1 MLGQVLL
8 DDVLIFQLLA
18 ENLVNKDALLLNL
31 VIELG
36 FLLLLH
42 FFLILL
48 SLPFRCLAFLA
59 HVRKVLLLELF
70 ILLHALFLLFLLIFF
85 LNTVS

>member
-18 ENLVNKDALLLNL
+18 KDLIDEDALLLNL
-31 VIELG
+31 VIEFG

-42 FFLILL
+42 ILLLLL
-48 SLPFRCLAFLA
+48 SLTF
-59 HVRKVLLLELF
+59 
-70 ILLHALFLLFLLIFF
+70 
-85 LNTVS
+85 